1 MPPDAD
7 KNTTQWFP
15 TIGEYISIPTCF
27 IVDQS
32 GNFIIDQSDNFIVN
46 TNSIAS
52 MPNVTSWE
60 ATPPR

>member
-1 MPPDAD
+1 MPPDVS
-7 KNTTQWFP
+7 KHPTQWFP

-32 GNFIIDQSDNFIVN
+32 GNFIVDQSDNFIIS

-52 MPNVTSWE
+52 TPNVTNW
-60 ATPPR
+60 TPTVAV